1 MTGVERVALIAA
13 VLVGGVLLVSGGA
26 RLFDRRV
33 TRADG
38 TTALVDE
45 ATGSTVEVNVL
56 GGLVWQCLDGVST
69 LEAVVDDLG
78 GVAAGPSDP
87 APIP

>member
-1 MTGVERVALIAA
+1 M
-13 VLVGGVLLVSGGA
+13 
-26 RLFDRRV
+26 
-33 TRADG
+33 
-38 TTALVDE
+38 
-45 ATGSTVEVNVL
+45 EVNVL

-69 LEAVVDDLG
+69 LEAVVDDLDDLA